1 MHAVDNGLGRREA
14 LALLGALV
22 FLAPQAGQAR
32 AMLDR
37 AAFLDAS
44 GLVTGVKPAE
54 LTGLTDALIAVF
66 QSQAEAIGQLATL
79 ARTTPPANLAAAIAG
94 TPMEPV
100 AKALTAAWY
109 TATIGTGASARLL
122 SYEDALAWKVAGFD
136 ATPGLCAG
144 EFGFWAEA
152 PALL

>member
-1 MHAVDNGLGRREA
+1 MHTSDNGLGRREA

-94 TPMEPV
+94 TPM
-100 AKALTAAWY
+100 
-109 TATIGTGASARLL
+109 
-122 SYEDALAWKVAGFD
+122 
-136 ATPGLCAG
+136 
-144 EFGFWAEA
+144 
-152 PALL
+152 